1 MSKLD
6 DLRRDRKAA
15 ATALSAAADAID
27 ALEAAGTGPTAA
39 EHIAAVAAF
48 DAAQQS
54 FKDLDARVARAE
66 TVEATM
72 AAAAQGGDEGRPL
85 APNAPNASAGAP
97 ARPQNPAERGVEV
110 GFVVHALARARGDR
124 DKAAAFLD
132 QEGHSGISAALSG
145 ATEAA
150 GGVTIPRPMAEGL
163 IALLRARVVVRA
175 AGARTFPM
183 PAGQIRQA
191 KQIASATATYQGEN
205 AAITPSAPSFDKLD
219 QSFKKLT
226 GLVPIGNSL
235 LRHSGL
241 AMAQLVRDDLV
252 KVMALR
258 EDLAFIRGDGAANTP
273 KGIRNWIAA
282 GNWLAATNAGIAANA
297 TAADLALRKAISV
310 VEDNNV
316 ALTNPGW
323 IMRASTKNWLAS
335 LRDANGNLLFPS
347 IDQNGQLKG
356 APIYVTSQL
365 PNNLGTAGD
374 ETEVYFGEFSEAMIG
389 DSMDLNV
396 SMSTEAGY
404 MDGGNFVSAFQ
415 NDLTLM
421 RTISEHDFAL
431 EHDVAFSGFNAKGW
445 SL

>member
-1 MSKLD
+1 MTKLD

-15 ATALSAAADAID
+15 ATALSAAAETID
-27 ALEAAGTGPTAA
+27 QIEAAGTAA
-39 EHIAAVAAF
+39 DAPEHVAAVVAF
-48 DAAQQS
+48 DAAKLK
-54 FKDLDARVARAE
+54 FDGLDAQVKRAE
-66 TVEATM
+66 TAEAAL
-72 AAAAQGGDEGRPL
+72 AAAAVGDQNSQRAAQGL
-85 APNAPNASAGAP
+85 NAQPK
-97 ARPQNPAERGVEV
+97 NPAEKGVEV

-124 DKAAAFLD
+124 DKAAAFLEN
-132 QEGHSGISAALSG
+132 EGHSGISAALSG

-163 IALLRARVVVRA
+163 IELLRARVVVRS

-183 PAGQIRQA
+183 PAGQIRHA
-191 KQIASATATYQGEN
+191 KQLAAATATYQGEN
-205 AAITPSAPSFDKLD
+205 VAIAPSEPTFDKLD

-241 AMAQLVRDDLV
+241 AMAQMVRDDLL

-258 EDLAFIRGDGAANTP
+258 EDLAFIRGDGSSNTP
-273 KGIRNWIAA
+273 TGIRNWIAA
-282 GNWLAATNAGIAANA
+282 GNWLAALDAGIAANA
-297 TAADLALRKAISV
+297 AAADAALRKAVSV
-310 VEDNNV
+310 VEDADV

-335 LRDANGNLLFPS
+335 LRDANGNLLYPS
-347 IDQNGQLKG
+347 IDTNGQLKG
-356 APIYVTSQL
+356 APIYVTSQV
-365 PNNLGTAGD
+365 PNSLGTNGN

-389 DSMDLNV
+389 DSMELNV

-404 MDGGNFVSAFQ
+404 MDGATFVSAFQ

-431 EHDVAFSGFNAKGW
+431 EHDVAFSGFNATGW

>member
-27 ALEAAGTGPTAA
+27 QIEAAGTGPDAP
-39 EHIAAVAAF
+39 EHVAALAAF
-48 DAAQQS
+48 AAAQAT
-54 FKDLDARVARAE
+54 FDGLDARVKRAE
-66 TVEATM
+66 TAEAAM
-72 AAAAQGGDEGRPL
+72 AATAQGDEGAGDTAPRAAAQPKD
-85 APNAPNASAGAP
+85 P
-97 ARPQNPAERGVEV
+97 AQKGVEV

-124 DKAAAFLD
+124 DKAAAYLEG
-132 QEGHSGISAALSG
+132 EGHSGISAALSG

-163 IALLRARVVVRA
+163 IELLRARVVVRA

-183 PAGQIRQA
+183 PAGQIRHA
-191 KQIASATATYQGEN
+191 KQIAAATATYQGEN
-205 AAITPSAPSFDKLD
+205 VAITPSEPSFDKMD

-241 AMAQLVRDDLV
+241 AMAQMVRDDLL

-258 EDLAFIRGDGAANTP
+258 EDLAFIRGDGSSNTP
-273 KGIRNWIAA
+273 TGIRNWIAA
-282 GNWLAATNAGIAANA
+282 ENWLAALDAGIAAEVS
-297 TAADLALRKAISV
+297 AADLALRKAVSV
-310 VEDNNV
+310 VEDANV

-335 LRDANGNLLFPS
+335 LRDTNGNILYPS
-347 IDQNGQLKG
+347 IDANGQLKG
-356 APIYVTSQL
+356 APIHVTSQI
-365 PNNLGTAGD
+365 PNSLGTDGD
-374 ETEVYFGEFSEAMIG
+374 ETEIYFGEFSEAMIG
-389 DSMDLNV
+389 DSMELNV

-404 MDGGNFVSAFQ
+404 MDGTTFVSAFQ

-431 EHDVAFSGFNAKGW
+431 EHDVAFSGFNAAGW

>member
-1 MSKLD
+1 MTKLD

-15 ATALSAAADAID
+15 ASALSAAADAIEQI
-27 ALEAAGTGPTAA
+27 EAAGAGAEAPEHVAALAAFETAK
-39 EHIAAVAAF
+39 AAF
-48 DAAQQS
+48 DG
-54 FKDLDARVARAE
+54 LDAKVKRAE
-66 TVEATM
+66 TAEAAL
-72 AAAAQGGDEGRPL
+72 AAAAVGDEG
-85 APNAPNASAGAP
+85 AGAGTLPRAAAQPQDP
-97 ARPQNPAERGVEV
+97 AQQGVEV

-124 DKAAAFLD
+124 DKAAAYLEG
-132 QEGHSGISAALSG
+132 EGHSGISAALSG

-163 IALLRARVVVRA
+163 IELLRARVVVRA

-183 PAGQIRQA
+183 PAGQIRHARQLA
-191 KQIASATATYQGEN
+191 AATATYQGEN
-205 AAITPSAPSFDKLD
+205 AAIAPSEPSFDKLD

-241 AMAQLVRDDLV
+241 AMAQMVRDDLL

-258 EDLAFIRGDGAANTP
+258 EDLAFIRGDGSANTP
-273 KGIRNWIAA
+273 TGIRNWIAA
-282 GNWLAATNAGIAANA
+282 GNWLAAQDAGIAASA
-297 TAADLALRKAISV
+297 VAADLALRKAVSV
-310 VEDNNV
+310 VEDANV
-316 ALTNPGW
+316 ALTKPGW

-335 LRDANGNLLFPS
+335 LRDANGNILYPS
-347 IDQNGQLKG
+347 IDASGQLKG
-356 APIYVTSQL
+356 APIHVTSQI
-365 PNNLGTAGD
+365 PNSLGSEGD

-389 DSMDLNV
+389 DSLELTI

-404 MDGGNFVSAFQ
+404 SDGANFVSAFQ

-431 EHDVAFSGFNAKGW
+431 EHDVAFSGFNAAGW

>member
-1 MSKLD
+1 MKLD

-15 ATALSAAADAID
+15 ATALSSAADAINK
-27 ALEAAGTGPTAA
+27 LEEAGTATGTP
-39 EHIAAVAAF
+39 EHVAAVAAF
-48 DAAQQS
+48 DQAKRA
-54 FKDLDARVARAE
+54 FDDLDAGVKRAE
-66 TVEATM
+66 TTEAAL
-72 AAAAQGGDEGRPL
+72 AAAAVGDQNGQRAAQGL
-85 APNAPNASAGAP
+85 NAQPK
-97 ARPQNPAERGVEV
+97 NPADKGVEV
-110 GFVVHALARARGDR
+110 GFVVHALARAHGDR
-124 DKAAAFLD
+124 DKAAAFLEN
-132 QEGHSGISAALSG
+132 EGHSGISAALSG

-163 IALLRARVVVRA
+163 IELLRARVVVRA

-183 PAGQIRQA
+183 PAGQIRNA

-205 AAITPSAPSFDKLD
+205 VAITPSEPGFDKLD

-241 AMAQLVRDDLV
+241 AMAQMVRDDLL

-258 EDLAFIRGDGAANTP
+258 EDLAFIRGDGSSNTP
-273 KGIRNWIAA
+273 TGIRNWIASS
-282 GNWLAATNAGIAANA
+282 NWLAALDAGIAANA
-297 TAADLALRKAISV
+297 TAADAALRKAVSV
-310 VEDNNV
+310 VEDADV

-335 LRDANGNLLFPS
+335 LRDTNGNLLYPS
-347 IDQNGQLKG
+347 IDTNGQLKG
-356 APIYVTSQL
+356 APIYVTSQV
-365 PNNLGTAGD
+365 PNSLGTNGD

-389 DSMDLNV
+389 DSMELNV

-404 MDGGNFVSAFQ
+404 MDGSTFVSAFQ

-431 EHDVAFSGFNAKGW
+431 EHDVAFSGFNAAGW